1 MCLCCWVRF
10 GCLVDHV
17 FITLGFVLVVG
28 WDGFGLLLLESC
40 CVSLWLGCGG
50 LVGYFAGWFAL
61 VGLIVVCALVVFTFV
76 CVYLCG

>member
-50 LVGYFAGWFAL
+50 LVG
-61 VGLIVVCALVVFTFV
+61 LIVVCALVVFTFV